1 MQARREAPAEQV
13 HHPLELEERV
23 ASQEKELEEELK
35 EQIPLPILLQ
45 KKEVLVVLPQQV
57 LERVPQEL
65 GEE

>member
-13 HHPLELEERV
+13 HHPLELEE
-23 ASQEKELEEELK
+23 ELK
-35 EQIPLPILLQ
+35 EQAPLPILPR

-57 LERVPQEL
+57 LEQVPQEL